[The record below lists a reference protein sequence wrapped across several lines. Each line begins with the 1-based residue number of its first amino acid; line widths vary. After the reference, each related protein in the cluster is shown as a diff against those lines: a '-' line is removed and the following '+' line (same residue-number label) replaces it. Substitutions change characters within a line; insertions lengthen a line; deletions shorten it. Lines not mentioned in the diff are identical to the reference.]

1 MGYALISGSILST
14 ILGLIISV
22 IIGGYF
28 IKNRFG
34 LNLSDNFTNLL
45 NIIYESIIYALIL
58 TVLTLVVKIDVDGI
72 FENIL
77 VVFFY
82 LFISFLF
89 FLLKRIL
96 IKK

>member
-58 TVLTLVVKIDVDGI
+58 TVLTLVVKIDW
-72 FENIL
+72 
-77 VVFFY
+77 
-82 LFISFLF
+82 
-89 FLLKRIL
+89 
-96 IKK
+96 